1 MCIGCF
7 YILNQAGHGVY
18 FTNAKAKLPVK
29 RKLNDKSE
37 LITWG
42 RRKYEGGKLPFGG
55 CVDLDNYDSKA
66 WNAWFPKKVIIPI
79 SCFVEQ
85 DIEGQSKCFNL
96 TKGKW
101 MQALLVRSDYEKR
114 VYVITIKPN
123 IKNSIILRWPKIL
136 SV

>member
-114 VYVITIKPN
+114 VYVITK
-123 IKNSIILRWPKIL
+123 PKISL
-136 SV
+136 NDSKSKIYIFDW